1 MDVLDEVPL
10 SLRNGCGKK
19 SGCDDQYSNLTGGDW
34 AGLAG
39 VVIGAG
45 GGFLKSQN
53 ELKATQAQANAL
65 NNQSAASVEIARINA
80 ITAQNMA
87 KAQNHMMPEKKAG
100 LSTGAIAGIAIGGIV
115 VVGAIIYAVT
125 RN

>member
-19 SGCDDQYSNLTGGDW
+19 KCDNQYSNAVGDW

-39 VVIGAG
+39 VVIGGAG
-45 GGFLKSQN
+45 GYLKSQN

-65 NNQSAASVEIARINA
+65 NNQSAAGVEIARINA
-80 ITAQNMA
+80 IAAQNL
-87 KAQNHMMPEKKAG
+87 AQAQANAGPVKKAG
-100 LSTGAIAGIAIGGIV
+100 LSTGAWAGIAIGGIV